1 MNTEKIQRTSTL
13 MIAHRGVSGLEREN
27 TSLAFVA
34 AGNRSYFGIET
45 DIHCT
50 SDGNFIIIHD
60 DTTTRVTGIEKT
72 VEETDFATLRSM
84 KILDLDGGDT
94 REDLRMPT
102 LEEYVGICK
111 KYEKVAVL
119 ELKNH
124 MERADVHRI
133 MDIINGLEYLG
144 NTVFISFDFENLVYV
159 REKAPSQTVQ
169 FLFKDVDDKII
180 ANVKEHKFDVDVY
193 YKSLTEEIISSLHA
207 DGIKINCWTVNEKQ
221 VAERLAGWGV
231 DFITTNILE

>member
-1 MNTEKIQRTSTL
+1 MNTQKIQKNNTL
-13 MIAHRGVSGLEREN
+13 MIAHRGVSELEREN

>member
-1 MNTEKIQRTSTL
+1 MNTQKIQKNNTL
-13 MIAHRGVSGLEREN
+13 MIAHRGVSELEREN

-50 SDGNFIIIHD
+50 ADGNFIIIHD

-84 KILDLDGGDT
+84 KIMDLDGSTT

-102 LEEYVGICK
+102 LEEYIGICK

-124 MERADVHRI
+124 MQQSDINRI
-133 MDIINGLEYLG
+133 MDIIGTMEYLD
-144 NTVFISFDFENLVYV
+144 NTIFISFDFENLVYV
-159 REKAPSQTVQ
+159 RNINPDQTVQ
-169 FLFKDVDDKII
+169 FLFSEFTDKII
-180 ANVKEHKFDVDVY
+180 ADVKEHKFDVDVF
-193 YKSLTEEIISSLHA
+193 YKALTQEIVNALHA
-207 DGIKINCWTVNEKQ
+207 DGIKINCWTVNAKES
-221 VAERLAGWGV
+221 ADRLVGWGV

>member
-1 MNTEKIQRTSTL
+1 MNTEKIQRTRTL

>member
-1 MNTEKIQRTSTL
+1 MNTEKIQRKSTL

-27 TSLAFVA
+27 TTLAFVA

-84 KILDLDGGDT
+84 KILDLDGSDT

-102 LEEYVGICK
+102 LEEYIGICK
-111 KYEKVAVL
+111 KYEKIAVL

-124 MERADVHRI
+124 MEKADVHRI
-133 MDIINGLEYLG
+133 MDIIDGSEYLG

-180 ANVKEHKFDVDVY
+180 TNVKKHKFDVDVY
-193 YKSLTEEIISSLHA
+193 YRSLTEDIIKSLHS
-207 DGIKINCWTVNEKQ
+207 DGIKVNCWTVNSKET
-221 VAERLAGWGV
+221 AEQLINWGV